1 MGRLYSP
8 NKQQL
13 TTPCLTERPSSRRS
27 LTKSTTQPGIA
38 LWAGTSGLTSRT
50 RPGIS
55 STSNSGRWPFC
66 CSRVDNPYKDFPP
79 LSQCYFVNMVQF
91 EHVAAAF
98 NLGHSWLGYHQPKI
112 PVFILNLISK
122 HLTILVILVVHL
134 PAQSCTRHSNH
145 FSKLCQVVTPLA
157 RTLLDSN
164 LCCNNFHSC
173 TE

>member
-1 MGRLYSP
+1 MGLP
-8 NKQQL
+8 
-13 TTPCLTERPSSRRS
+13 TSRRS

-55 STSNSGRWPFC
+55 STSTSGRWPFC
-66 CSRVDNPYKDFPP
+66 CSRVDKSIQGLAP

-98 NLGHSWLGYHQPKI
+98 NLGHSWLYHQPKI

-134 PAQSCTRHSNH
+134 PAQSCTRR
-145 FSKLCQVVTPLA
+145 VT
-157 RTLLDSN
+157 RTISLNCVKSS
-164 LCCNNFHSC
+164 HRWPG
-173 TE
+173 